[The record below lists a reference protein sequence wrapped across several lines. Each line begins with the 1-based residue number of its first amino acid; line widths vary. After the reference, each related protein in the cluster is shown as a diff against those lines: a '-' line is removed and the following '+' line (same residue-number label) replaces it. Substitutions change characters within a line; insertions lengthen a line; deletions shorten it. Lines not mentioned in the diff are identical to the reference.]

1 MIDFTMSHGPRSL
14 LIQDVHELRA
24 ECRLL
29 WWGEIRDY
37 ELDER
42 LVLEWLIVNWLRT
55 KHGLYYPHHNPHDP
69 AMHAIKR
76 WLASFMEFPIESIF
90 DKYIVAPQLYRGC
103 RDITV
108 ELRGVDLYIWYFKQ
122 QL

>member
-1 MIDFTMSHGPRSL
+1 MIDFTMNHELRSL

-29 WWGEIRDY
+29 WWGELRNY
-37 ELDER
+37 ELDEQ
-42 LVLEWLIVNWLRT
+42 LTLEWLIADWLSH
-55 KHGLYYPHHNPHDP
+55 KHGLYWMHYNRHDP
-69 AMHAIKR
+69 RMHALKH
-76 WLASFMEFPIESIF
+76 WLATFMEFPIESIF

-103 RDITV
+103 RDIEL
-108 ELRGVDLYIWYFKQ
+108 ELRGVDLYIWYYKT